1 MLNLGQKR
9 RSELSAALLA
19 SRNAFAGVAVFS
31 ALLNLLYLTG
41 SFYMLEVYDRVL
53 PSRSVPTLV
62 GITLLAATLY
72 GVHGTLDVIRSRL
85 LVRVGAH
92 LGEAASERVHQMLMK
107 LPLKGP
113 ATGGMQPLRDLD
125 QIRSFMSTIGPAAL
139 FDLPWMPLYLGICY
153 LFHPWIGLAA
163 AAGGIALVFVTLLTE
178 FLSRGPSAEAAHLAG
193 IRNTLAD
200 ANRRNAEVVHAMGM
214 AGPLG
219 SLWSEYNRS
228 YLVAQQ
234 KVADVAAGLGGLSKV
249 LRLALQS
256 GVLAIGAWLVI
267 NQQATA
273 GIIIASS
280 ILTSRALAPIEIAIS
295 QWRGFIT
302 ARQSWRRLK
311 DLMARNPEDQ
321 PRLPLPAPSQSLA
334 LENVSM
340 VPPGAS
346 RMVVHDVTFMLKAG
360 QGLGIIGPS
369 ASGKSSLA
377 RGIVG
382 VWSAAHGRIRIDGAA
397 LDQWSPEQ
405 LGPHI
410 GYLPQDMELFAG
422 TVAQNIARFDPK
434 PPADAIITAST
445 EAGVHDLILG
455 LPDGYETQIGEG
467 GSALSAGQRQRVG
480 LARALYGAPFLVV
493 LDEPN
498 ANLDSDGDDALTRAI
513 KSVRARGGIVVVVA
527 HRPSAL
533 AGVDTLLVMRHGR
546 LGLFGPKET
555 VLKDALQPP
564 PPAPAPARR
573 PGGIR
578 LEDTTVH

>member
-1 MLNLGQKR
+1 MRRLASCTTPAAAQPLHPPQRTAAAQARIRSSSPGSCTTRITLAEMLNLGQKR

-234 KVADVAAGLGGLSKV
+234 KVADVAAGLGGLS
-249 LRLALQS
+249 
-256 GVLAIGAWLVI
+256 
-267 NQQATA
+267 
-273 GIIIASS
+273 
-280 ILTSRALAPIEIAIS
+280 
-295 QWRGFIT
+295 
-302 ARQSWRRLK
+302 
-311 DLMARNPEDQ
+311 
-321 PRLPLPAPSQSLA
+321 
-334 LENVSM
+334 
-340 VPPGAS
+340 
-346 RMVVHDVTFMLKAG
+346 
-360 QGLGIIGPS
+360 
-369 ASGKSSLA
+369 
-377 RGIVG
+377 
-382 VWSAAHGRIRIDGAA
+382 
-397 LDQWSPEQ
+397 
-405 LGPHI
+405 
-410 GYLPQDMELFAG
+410 
-422 TVAQNIARFDPK
+422 
-434 PPADAIITAST
+434 
-445 EAGVHDLILG
+445 
-455 LPDGYETQIGEG
+455 
-467 GSALSAGQRQRVG
+467 
-480 LARALYGAPFLVV
+480 
-493 LDEPN
+493 
-498 ANLDSDGDDALTRAI
+498 
-513 KSVRARGGIVVVVA
+513 
-527 HRPSAL
+527 
-533 AGVDTLLVMRHGR
+533 
-546 LGLFGPKET
+546 
-555 VLKDALQPP
+555 
-564 PPAPAPARR
+564 
-573 PGGIR
+573 
-578 LEDTTVH
+578 